1 MTDKAQAIKGQNP
14 AKSIETN
21 KATQKSK
28 GCRRGHC
35 LILVGMVILL
45 LILTGFI
52 FGGYYLKQLYQEAQ
66 IDHAE
71 LGQLQRELADS
82 QEQGKQFQNLLE
94 LQTVQL
100 AAVKEHLGFNQAKWQ
115 LAEAQYLLKLAN
127 FNLQYQDNSHLAL
140 QLVNGAEKLI
150 NKIQLLELQPLRN
163 QLSDVRYQLQS
174 IQSTDVAVLLA
185 QLNTLQTKAI
195 NLELPTPSFIDEKNS
210 ANQADAKQK
219 YEGWRGQF
227 QSTLS
232 ELKEMVVVRY
242 HEQPIDGRQLP
253 INRSYLREQL
263 AMLITQA
270 EWAVM
275 RNELHLYQTSI
286 KQALEWVE
294 QYFDNTKANVQA
306 YKETLQQIQQ
316 ISIAANRY
324 PNLSPVIDDIQS
336 ILQRQGAFEKNAA
349 SPTDEK
355 ASSHTEDK
363 E

>member
-1 MTDKAQAIKGQNP
+1 M
-14 AKSIETN
+14 
-21 KATQKSK
+21 
-28 GCRRGHC
+28 
-35 LILVGMVILL
+35 
-45 LILTGFI
+45 
-52 FGGYYLKQLYQEAQ
+52 
-66 IDHAE
+66 
-71 LGQLQRELADS
+71 
-82 QEQGKQFQNLLE
+82 
-94 LQTVQL
+94 
-100 AAVKEHLGFNQAKWQ
+100 
-115 LAEAQYLLKLAN
+115 
-127 FNLQYQDNSHLAL
+127 QYQDNSHLAL